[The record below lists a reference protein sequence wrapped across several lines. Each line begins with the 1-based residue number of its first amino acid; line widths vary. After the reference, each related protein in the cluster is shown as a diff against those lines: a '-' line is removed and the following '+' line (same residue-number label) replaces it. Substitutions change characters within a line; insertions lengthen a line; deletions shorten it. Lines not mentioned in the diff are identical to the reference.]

1 MAAALDPGILE
12 DFLAE
17 AGELAD
23 GLSRQLLALESA
35 PEDADLLNAVFR
47 AFHTLK
53 GGAGFLN
60 QGPMVTLCHRAE
72 DLLNAARNR
81 RLLLGS
87 AHLDVLLE
95 SLDLVQGMLRAL
107 RNGEMLQEAPR
118 TLLVRLETLLQEGGA
133 KPSSAPPSVAS
144 DTAAAGLTPSPL
156 RVIDPIEAEFEAMLD
171 AAAAAQK
178 PDGKVTAVLTTNP
191 AASSD
196 DRTLPMDDSEFEALL
211 DHIYGAGGAPG
222 VAHVDVSATEESTR
236 LQSGHAALAP
246 SPFTARAD
254 TAPAPAVATP
264 TAVSIVGMAPQIA
277 ALSTPPT
284 TETALVPAPAQAA
297 PVVEASVRVDVKRL
311 DALVDSIGELV
322 LVRNRLLNLGRSEAG
337 TPLERA
343 LGDLDRVARDL
354 QNAVMRT
361 RMQPVARLFQRF
373 PRIVRDLARQLD
385 KEVELRL
392 SGEDTDL
399 DRSLVEALSDPMVHL
414 VRNALDHGLET
425 PAERRAA
432 GKSEVGHLHL
442 SAAQQGERIVIS
454 IGEDGRG
461 MDAEVL
467 RSKATQKGLVSAER
481 AARLSEAECYEL
493 IFLPGFSTR
502 SEISS
507 ISGRGVGMDV
517 VRTRVAELGGAISL
531 RSEHGRGTEIR
542 LTLPLTLAIVRVL
555 LVDVGTQLLALPLA
569 SVLEVFELTP
579 GLMQQVDGRPV
590 AAHRGRP
597 LPLLWLQDWLRPGTP
612 HPSREHVVVIES
624 GHVRV
629 GLVVRAVRG
638 RQEVVT
644 KPLGLLF
651 PRQAALSGATITGDG
666 NIALL
671 LDLAGYLRA
680 QSFEHGG

>member
-1 MAAALDPGILE
+1 MAAVLDPGILA

-23 GLSRQLLALESA
+23 GLSGQLLALESA
-35 PEDADLLNAVFR
+35 PQDSELLNAVFR

-60 QGPMVTLCHRAE
+60 LGMMVALCHRAE
-72 DLLNAARNR
+72 DLLNAARNKR
-81 RLLLGS
+81 MVLGS

-95 SLDLVQGMLRAL
+95 SLDQVQGMLQAL
-107 RNGEMLQEAPR
+107 RTGDVPQEAPQD
-118 TLLVRLETLLQEGGA
+118 LLGRLEALLQEGGA
-133 KPSSAPPSVAS
+133 QASPTPPSAASPSMPAPAPVAVVASAPPRA
-144 DTAAAGLTPSPL
+144 L
-156 RVIDPIEAEFEAMLD
+156 DPIEAEFEAMLD

-178 PDGKVTAVLTTNP
+178 RDAPAPGTAP
-191 AASSD
+191 ADAGAD
-196 DRTLPMDDSEFEALL
+196 PEAPMDDSEFEALL

-222 VAHVDVSATEESTR
+222 TPSSATAEPE
-236 LQSGHAALAP
+236 AAPAPPAVVPAAVP
-246 SPFTARAD
+246 SPAASAMLPVAAVAGSVAAVPAAAPVAV
-254 TAPAPAVATP
+254 TAPAAPAV
-264 TAVSIVGMAPQIA
+264 VH
-277 ALSTPPT
+277 
-284 TETALVPAPAQAA
+284 AA
-297 PVVEASVRVDVKRL
+297 PVVEASVRVDVQRL

-322 LVRNRLLNLGRSEAG
+322 LVRNRLLNLGSREAG

-373 PRIVRDLARQLD
+373 PRIVRDLARQLG
-385 KEVELRL
+385 KEVDLQL

-425 PAERRAA
+425 PDERRAA
-432 GKSEVGHLHL
+432 GKSEVGHLRL

-461 MDAEVL
+461 MDAEFL
-467 RSKATQKGLVSAER
+467 RNKAVEKGLLGAER

-502 SEISS
+502 SEISN

-517 VRTRVAELGGAISL
+517 VRTRIAELGGAISL
-531 RSEHGRGTEIR
+531 RSERGRGTEIS
-542 LTLPLTLAIVRVL
+542 LALPLTLAIVRVL
-555 LVDVGTQLLALPLA
+555 LVDVGAQQLALPLA

-579 GLMQQVDGRPV
+579 GVMRHVDGRPV

-612 HPSREHVVVIES
+612 HPAREHVVVVES
-624 GHVRV
+624 GHLRV

-666 NIALL
+666 SIALL
-671 LDLAGYLRA
+671 LDLAGFMRA